1 MKTWNLIN
9 TLAVVQKTTSGQK
22 NMNIIIIVAVIVIV
36 VLVASTVFS
45 NRK

>member
-1 MKTWNLIN
+1 MKLSHLIN

-45 NRK
+45 NKK

>member
-1 MKTWNLIN
+1 MKTLNLIN

>member
-1 MKTWNLIN
+1 MKTWDLIN

-22 NMNIIIIVAVIVIV
+22 NMNIIIVVAVIVIV

>member
-1 MKTWNLIN
+1 MKASDLIN

>member
-36 VLVASTVFS
+36 VLVASAVFT
-45 NRK
+45 KKK